1 MMTLYRSL
9 SIATAIA
16 AIAFAALA
24 DARPFVPESDSIVL
38 ERLPEAA
45 DASLAQLKRMRAAA
59 AQSPGD
65 LALASAVARR
75 SIEASRQTG
84 DPRFLGY
91 AQAALATW
99 WSAADAPVQALV
111 LRATIKQS
119 RHDFHGA
126 LADLDRVLAARPGDA
141 QALLTRASVLTVQG
155 RYAEAER
162 DCAKL
167 ARRAPPLVVAA
178 CAAGPASVSG
188 RAEAAQRELAQAL
201 ADSADADTGVRAWA
215 STILAEIAARRGDR
229 EAAEAHLRA
238 VLAIDPRDAYA
249 RGAYADL
256 LLDAGR
262 PREAAAL
269 VASETR
275 HDALLLRLVLA
286 EAQLPEAAAEYK
298 AAHRAELTARFYA
311 ARLRGD
317 ALHAREESRFRLA
330 IDRDVRVAV
339 ELARANWDVQREP
352 ADLRV
357 LVDAALAA
365 DDKAA
370 LATATEWI
378 RTTRLEDVTLAAR
391 IGERR

>member
-1 MMTLYRSL
+1 MMTLRRSL

-75 SIEASRQTG
+75 SIEASRQTS

-126 LADLDRVLAARPGDA
+126 LADLDRLLAARPGDA

-188 RAEAAQRELAQAL
+188 RAEAAQRDLAQAL
-201 ADSADADTGVRAWA
+201 ADSPDADTGVRAWA

-286 EAQLPEAAAEYK
+286 EARLPEAAAEYK
-298 AAHRAELTARFYA
+298 AHRAELTARFHA

-330 IDRDVRVAV
+330 IDRDVRAAV

-357 LVDAALAA
+357 LADAALAA